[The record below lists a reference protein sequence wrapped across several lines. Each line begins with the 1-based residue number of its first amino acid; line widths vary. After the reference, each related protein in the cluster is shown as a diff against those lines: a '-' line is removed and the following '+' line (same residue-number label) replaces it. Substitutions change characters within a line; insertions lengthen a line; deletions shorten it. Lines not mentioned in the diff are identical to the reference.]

1 MLPLDRGNGAERV
14 AGGKDSGS
22 GKSGFGEAWMDRG
35 RASSHTTYGTGT
47 SDGAK
52 GGGANAGSG
61 AGDAA
66 QAATA
71 QAALPPQGDDDGF
84 DEPALERAV
93 PDSPKEAEVEEP
105 GNVPA
110 VAKALRTCV
119 CLEPEPHFVA
129 NVSLI
134 SVGAILGVLARE
146 ALLLTAP
153 YPPISTFMSNL
164 VGTALL
170 AYTSSAIE
178 QGLSFAYSPI
188 CVGICTGFCGSLTTF
203 STWQVAAAQV
213 VSPVPSGLSPA
224 QLAYQWFEVEFYGMA
239 VNLMGWDVGIHLWEA
254 VPLRCRAAPLP
265 SAPAPALRDPAK
277 AGASDVVGA
286 AVSAAVFAL
295 AAAAVVSLSALL
307 YTPLLFALCWAPF
320 GALLR
325 WRLGK
330 LNSLAPSFPLGTFAA
345 NFVGCGLAAMASVL
359 ELSIPGSSVPCR
371 VLSGF
376 SLGFCGA
383 LSTVST
389 FVCELKHLTRAQAY
403 LYGLSTVVLSQAL
416 ALLIIG
422 TFAAARRGDSFTGSC
437 QTSST

>member
-1 MLPLDRGNGAERV
+1 MLSTDRGNGADGV
-14 AGGKDSGS
+14 AAKKDSGS
-22 GKSGFGEAWMDRG
+22 GNSGFGEAWMERG
-35 RASSHTTYGTGT
+35 RASSHTAYGTGT
-47 SDGAK
+47 IGGAK
-52 GGGANAGSG
+52 GGSANAGSG

-66 QAATA
+66 LAATA
-71 QAALPPQGDDDGF
+71 QATLPPSDDNGF

-93 PDSPKEAEVEEP
+93 PDSPKEMEVEEP
-105 GNVPA
+105 ANDPA
-110 VAKALRTCV
+110 VAKALRTCA

-134 SVGAILGVLARE
+134 SVGAMLGVLARE
-146 ALLLTAP
+146 ALVLTAP
-153 YPPISTFMSNL
+153 YSPISTFMSNL
-164 VGTALL
+164 VGTGVL
-170 AYTSSAIE
+170 AYTSSAMQ

-203 STWQVAAAQV
+203 STWQVAAALV

-224 QLAYQWFEVEFYGMA
+224 QLAYQWFEVEFFGMA

-265 SAPAPALRDPAK
+265 SAPAPALRDPTK

-295 AAAAVVSLSALL
+295 AAAAVVSLTALL
-307 YTPLLFALCWAPF
+307 YTPLLFALCWGPF

-330 LNSLAPSFPLGTFAA
+330 LNSLVSSFPLGTFAA
-345 NFVGCGLAAMASVL
+345 NFVGCGLAALVHVL

-376 SLGFCGA
+376 SFGFCGA
-383 LSTVST
+383 LTTVST
-389 FVCELKHLTRAQAY
+389 FVFELKHLTRTQAY

-437 QTSST
+437 LTSST